1 MLGLPRC
8 TFLSS
13 CTNFTNRQF
22 VAMLAALLCLLAVRP
37 ASLCAQS
44 ASSTNISGVVTDSSG
59 AVIADANV
67 KLTDKATHT
76 PRSTNTN
83 DQGRYFLADVISGE
97 YEITV
102 SKAGFRITR
111 TTVTASVGI
120 PLTVDLRLEIGAVT
134 ETVEVTATNTELQTM
149 NATIGNT
156 VNSASLD
163 ALPSL
168 NRDISTFVELQPGV
182 SPDGSVGGAAV
193 DQSTFM
199 LDGGN
204 NTNDMDG
211 SMSVYTPSFAG
222 DPTGGISNQSFA
234 VAAGPTGVLPTP
246 ADSVEEFKVNTAG
259 QTADFNSSSGAQVQV
274 VTRRGTDSLHGSV
287 YDYYLDNNFS
297 ANTWDNNASGTPLP
311 DWHRSRFG
319 ARAGG
324 PVLPKRL
331 GGKTYIFGN
340 YEGYRWPNS
349 TTVERAVP
357 SANMRLGLLTFG
369 GVTYN
374 LNPTT
379 VNGIAPSVCPAGPCD
394 PRGLGINPLVQQM
407 WNTYMPLPNEASCNL
422 SRCDGVNVQGFKAN
436 VAIPQTSNFGVL
448 RIDHDFS
455 DKWHFT
461 ASYRYFKLL
470 SAGTQQVD
478 IGGFF
483 SGDKLG
489 VPASRSNN
497 PQLPWYYVVGLTTNI
512 STHVTNDFHYSFL
525 RNWWSWARSGDTP
538 QFANLGG
545 ALEPFG

>member
-13 CTNFTNRQF
+13 CTNFPNRQF

-193 DQSTFM
+193 NQSTFM

-234 VAAGPTGVLPTP
+234 VAAGAPGGLPTP
-246 ADSVEEFKVNTAG
+246 G
-259 QTADFNSSSGAQVQV
+259 
-274 VTRRGTDSLHGSV
+274 
-287 YDYYLDNNFS
+287 
-297 ANTWDNNASGTPLP
+297 
-311 DWHRSRFG
+311 HR
-319 ARAGG
+319 
-324 PVLPKRL
+324 V
-331 GGKTYIFGN
+331 
-340 YEGYRWPNS
+340 
-349 TTVERAVP
+349 
-357 SANMRLGLLTFG
+357 
-369 GVTYN
+369 
-374 LNPTT
+374 
-379 VNGIAPSVCPAGPCD
+379 
-394 PRGLGINPLVQQM
+394 
-407 WNTYMPLPNEASCNL
+407 
-422 SRCDGVNVQGFKAN
+422 
-436 VAIPQTSNFGVL
+436 
-448 RIDHDFS
+448 
-455 DKWHFT
+455 
-461 ASYRYFKLL
+461 
-470 SAGTQQVD
+470 
-478 IGGFF
+478 
-483 SGDKLG
+483 
-489 VPASRSNN
+489 
-497 PQLPWYYVVGLTTNI
+497 
-512 STHVTNDFHYSFL
+512 
-525 RNWWSWARSGDTP
+525 
-538 QFANLGG
+538 
-545 ALEPFG
+545 